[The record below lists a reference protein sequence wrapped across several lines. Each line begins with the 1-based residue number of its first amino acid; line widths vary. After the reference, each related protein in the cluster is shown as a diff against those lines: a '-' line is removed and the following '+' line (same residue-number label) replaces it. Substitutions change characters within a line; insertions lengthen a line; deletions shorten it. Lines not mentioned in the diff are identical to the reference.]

1 MGWTLVINCLCFL
14 ILVILWA
21 LLTPMS
27 WVWFHHSPVLTVPGA
42 FRSVF
47 HWRRQQDTSCNP
59 LFIYTVTPLP
69 KTKKLSRQQNQRK
82 QYRCCSQPS
91 SSETIQDTRSV
102 NQTKPKAKFARNEDE
117 TACKTARPG
126 NAPQSNT
133 HHARPFPE
141 VHEHCTIKS
150 TLFKIILEISMWR
163 KKKNALL
170 FFF

>member
-1 MGWTLVINCLCFL
+1 MEWTLVINCLCFL

-47 HWRRQQDTSCNP
+47 HWRRQQHTSCNP

-82 QYRCCSQPS
+82 QYRCCSSQPS
-91 SSETIQDTRSV
+91 SSETIQDTQSV
-102 NQTKPKAKFARNEDE
+102 NQTKPNQKPSLLEMRTRQPAKLHDLAMLLRATHTMPGLSQRYMN
-117 TACKTARPG
+117 TAQLNPLYL
-126 NAPQSNT
+126 
-133 HHARPFPE
+133 
-141 VHEHCTIKS
+141 KS
-150 TLFKIILEISMWR
+150 F
-163 KKKNALL
+163 
-170 FFF
+170 